1 MENQKLTQEELGTI
15 RELQEKNRAV
25 VLEFGEIEIITLNVA
40 KRKENA
46 VKFLDELRTQEQ
58 EFGKALSE
66 KYGDGSVDL
75 ESGEFIPAPKEE
87 APAAE

>member
-46 VKFLDELRTQEQ
+46 VKFLEELRTQEQ

-75 ESGEFIPAPKEE
+75 ESGEFIPAPKQEE
-87 APAAE
+87 TAAE

>member
-87 APAAE
+87 TPAAE